1 MSENQRQNEK
11 QRVNVQSSS
20 KFEDSWSEFN
30 RLIVSDDELAEDAL
44 KLGGDQL

>member
-1 MSENQRQNEK
+1 MSENQRQSEK

-30 RLIVSDDELAEDAL
+30 RLTASDDEFAENAL
-44 KLGGDQL
+44 ELGGDQQ